1 MPTIVVKNWPYIDQ
15 LKEEGINI
23 SDEIPEGVKPL
34 RIGLLNLMPMKEYAE
49 MDFYRILS
57 HSKHFAQVIPI
68 KLTGQKYKNAPQE
81 YVDHFYTDFHDL
93 TKQHF
98 DGFIITGAPVEQMSF
113 EEVRYWDQMQEVYRW
128 EEARPE
134 LSKLHICWGSQAA
147 MYSQFGINKR
157 MVPQKVFGIFE
168 QMSKEIPLFKGLTP
182 YFAMPQSRHT
192 EIIPEDLLH
201 EDRVEIIA
209 ESPLSGPGVIKRK
222 DRSEFYITGHLEYSP
237 VRIDFEYHRD
247 LQKKKPIRLPYNYY
261 KDDDPAK
268 PIIYSWRKPGVLFY
282 TNWLNHYCNHKK

>member
-128 EEARPE
+128 EETRPE

-237 VRIDFEYHRD
+237 MRIDFEYHRD